1 MFSALGERLQ
11 GVMSRLRGRGKL
23 SEKDVE
29 AALREVRLALLEA
42 DVNFKVARDF
52 VNRVKERAVGAEVL
66 ESLTPGQQVVKI
78 VFEELTALMGGEKA
92 PLQLRTRQG
101 EPAVLLLAGLQGSG
115 KTTSAAKLAV
125 YLKKQGR
132 RPLLVAADVYR
143 PAAIKQLQVLGEQIQ
158 VPVYAETGSQD
169 PVAIARSALEEARRK
184 GNDVVIVDTAGRL
197 HVDEELM
204 EEIRAL
210 KDVTDP
216 DEILLVVDAMTGQ
229 EAVNV
234 AKSFDE
240 LLELDGIILT
250 KLDGDARGG
259 AALSIKAV
267 TGKPIKFTGVGEKTD
282 ALEAFHPDRMA
293 RRILGMGDVLTL
305 IEKAE
310 QTMDEAARERMVE
323 RMRTATFD
331 LEDFLEQLRQ
341 VRSMGPLDQLLG
353 MLPGIGGMK
362 QLKGLHV
369 DESELVKVEAIIQ
382 SMTPKER
389 QHPEIIN
396 GSRRRRIAAG
406 SGTRVQDVN
415 RLLKQ
420 FQQTRQLMKQ
430 LGALEKKA
438 TKRRSSVGRLF
449 GL

>member
-1 MFSALGERLQ
+1 MFSSLGERLQ
-11 GVMSRLRGRGKL
+11 GVLSRLKGKGKL

-52 VNRVKERAVGAEVL
+52 VNSVKERAIGAEVL

-78 VFEELTALMGGEKA
+78 VNEELTALMGGQQA
-92 PLQLRTRQG
+92 PLRIKSKPG
-101 EPAVLLLAGLQGSG
+101 EPAVILLAGLQGSG

-125 YLKKQGR
+125 YLKKQGKK
-132 RPLLVAADVYR
+132 PLLVACDVYR
-143 PAAIKQLQVLGEQIQ
+143 PAAIKQLQVLGEQIK
-158 VPVYAETGSQD
+158 VTVYAEEGNSD
-169 PVAIARSALEEARRK
+169 PVAIAGSAMDHARA
-184 GNDVVIVDTAGRL
+184 NWHDVVIVDTAGRL

-204 EEIRAL
+204 EEISAL
-210 KDVTDP
+210 HQLLEP
-216 DEILLVVDAMTGQ
+216 DEVLLVVDAMTGQ

-240 LLELDGIILT
+240 RLSLDGVILT

-259 AALSIKAV
+259 AALSVKAV

-282 ALEAFHPDRMA
+282 ALEPFHPDRMA
-293 RRILGMGDVLTL
+293 RRILGMGDVLSL

-310 QTMDEAARERMVE
+310 QSIDAATRERMAD
-323 RMRTATFD
+323 RLRTAQFD

-341 VRSMGPLDQLLG
+341 VRNMGPIDQLLG
-353 MLPGIGGMK
+353 MIPGFSSAK
-362 QLKGLHV
+362 QLKGIQI
-369 DESELVKVEAIIQ
+369 DEGELKRVEAVIQ

-389 QHPEIIN
+389 RHPELID

-420 FQQTRQLMKQ
+420 FEQTRKMMKQ
-430 LGALEKKA
+430 LGGLEKKA
-438 TKRRSSVGRLF
+438 RKGRGPLGRLF
-449 GL
+449 GS